1 MRVGPAQLTRDRNR
15 SSGSC
20 RNLPASPQLSRVA
33 AELSQCT
40 PPPVLSLTPTLQA
53 SVNWP
58 NSTQSSVAE
67 CTRPSVQRSDSGS
80 SVMSGLQR
88 ADSNDS
94 VFLHSDVETPQRKL
108 ANKVNSETYAVSS
121 GVLPGA
127 EAGDDE
133 RCLTTRSRSTK
144 TANGAEQ
151 EEDTPNLFLDDYL
164 LQNSYA
170 ARNLRSLRDG
180 SYSESPGGSSS
191 GEKSSSLDTSHSDL
205 QIRKKINVSLDDYS
219 SSKCGDNSV
228 GDILKTASDAVLSL
242 ENALGAK
249 AEALCESKELQR
261 RDVTDGS
268 FGAGILP
275 LSMSEFYDQSN
286 PSFWS
291 PVSSGGQ
298 KRLFDSVD
306 RSDGHSFHAGGA
318 TGLTQEILHVSIGDE
333 HRVKRGNFQSQSCRD
348 ESLDLGRHVV
358 AMHDMGE
365 VSMPSTNYELEQ
377 VESGVRLSET
387 TPRHSGQSKFKPL
400 CTSSWGSPKD
410 TAMPASLST
419 SDGSSKG
426 SDLPQTDN
434 VAEDIVCVCSDTPE
448 PAATKVS
455 SHDEHGAAA
464 SAACCH
470 GSAIQPDSEMDYAA
484 GTNIDWLR
492 RRRRVP
498 FTDVCV
504 DGLAHYSTRMA
515 DRTSDAMS
523 PRWVNA
529 NIEASGVS
537 DGQQAAASTDAS
549 HTCETVTHETDSSGQ
564 SNEVVSGR
572 RCLTAAAIDT
582 TDAQSGYRADDS
594 SEPSSMSMEFP
605 TGEPAPVPETV
616 LSKYMAW
623 EKLLP
628 PTDHS
633 EQNHATETKKTKC
646 VTHFMSLPSNH
657 SNDHGQSDY
666 FTPMPNRRQRSR
678 AFMVS
683 SPRVKVSRW

>member
-1 MRVGPAQLTRDRNR
+1 MGPAQLIRDRNQ
-15 SSGSC
+15 SSGLC
-20 RNLPASPQLSRVA
+20 RNVPASPQLSRVA
-33 AELSQCT
+33 AELSHCT

-58 NSTQSSVAE
+58 NSTQSSLAD
-67 CTRPSVQRSDSGS
+67 CTRPSVQRSDSHS
-80 SVMSGLQR
+80 SVTSGAGLQTSES
-88 ADSNDS
+88 DDS
-94 VFLHSDVETPQRKL
+94 VFLHSDAETPQRQL
-108 ANKVNSETYAVSS
+108 ANKVNSETYAISS
-121 GVLPGA
+121 VFPETEA
-127 EAGDDE
+127 EE
-133 RCLTTRSRSTK
+133 RCSLTRSRSTK
-144 TANGAEQ
+144 TATVAEQ

-191 GEKSSSLDTSHSDL
+191 GEKSSLDTSHSDL
-205 QIRKKINVSLDDYS
+205 QIRKKINVSLS
-219 SSKCGDNSV
+219 SNAKCGHDCV
-228 GDILKTASDAVLSL
+228 ADILKKASDAALSS
-242 ENALGAK
+242 EDARGAK
-249 AEALCESKELQR
+249 TGALCESKELQR
-261 RDVTDGS
+261 RDITDGS

-275 LSMSEFYDQSN
+275 LSMAEFYDQSN

-306 RSDGHSFHAGGA
+306 RSEGHSFHADGA

-333 HRVKRGNFQSQSCRD
+333 HRLKRGHFQSRSDPNSCRD
-348 ESLDLGRHVV
+348 ESLDLGRHAVE
-358 AMHDMGE
+358 MHDLGE

-377 VESGVRLSET
+377 VESSCRLTET

-410 TAMPASLST
+410 TAMPPSVSS
-419 SDGSSKG
+419 SDSGSRGNG
-426 SDLPQTDN
+426 SDLPKTESHLS
-434 VAEDIVCVCSDTPE
+434 EDIVCVCSDTPE

-455 SHDEHGAAA
+455 SHDIVDTAA
-464 SAACCH
+464 STACCY
-470 GSAIQPDSEMDYAA
+470 GNAIQPDSEMEYTA
-484 GTNIDWLR
+484 GTDIEWLR

-504 DGLAHYSTRMA
+504 GGLAHYSTRMA

-523 PRWVNA
+523 PRWLNA
-529 NIEASGVS
+529 NIEAAGVS
-537 DGQQAAASTDAS
+537 EGQQAAASNAAL
-549 HTCETVTHETDSSGQ
+549 HTCHETDGSGQ
-564 SNEVVSGR
+564 SSEVVGDK
-572 RCLTAAAIDT
+572 RCLTAAAIDN
-582 TDAQSGYRADDS
+582 TDVGYRADGS
-594 SEPSSMSMEFP
+594 SEASTSMPMEFP
-605 TGEPAPVPETV
+605 AGDPAPVQETV

-628 PTDHS
+628 PANHS
-633 EQNHATETKKTKC
+633 ELKEPTEQKKKTKC

-666 FTPMPNRRQRSR
+666 FTPMVNRRQRSR

-683 SPRVKVSRW
+683 SPRVKVSQ